1 MPIKKWLKPYEKR
14 TDENRH
20 LRPRLAIIEEIAIK
34 TAPKWN
40 AKKKKFVRP
49 MTIAEACEE
58 VWISDMTFR
67 NWRNEDS
74 KLQKYFEDVQL
85 SHKEMVHTM
94 MEDAALQ
101 NVMEWI
107 AWWVKLR
114 PLDKIN
120 VSLRYLEKTSP
131 EFNPSLKVDVDST
144 NKSLV
149 LWMSTSEMEQ
159 RAMEIALAL
168 WINFNPNDRNTRHS
182 QGNPWEDQDV
192 WTTGDASSV
201 SSELPS
207 EPTINAGGNS

>member
-1 MPIKKWLKPYEKR
+1 
-14 TDENRH
+14 
-20 LRPRLAIIEEIAIK
+20 
-34 TAPKWN
+34 
-40 AKKKKFVRP
+40 
-49 MTIAEACEE
+49 
-58 VWISDMTFR
+58 
-67 NWRNEDS
+67 
-74 KLQKYFEDVQL
+74 
-85 SHKEMVHTM
+85 MVHTM

-168 WINFNPNDRNTRHS
+168 WINLNTNDRNTRQS
-182 QGNPWEDQDV
+182 EGDKWESSDI

-207 EPTINAGGNS
+207 EPAVDGGST

>member
-1 MPIKKWLKPYEKR
+1 MPIKRALKSNERR

-40 AKKKKFVRP
+40 AKKKKFVRQ

-67 NWRNEDS
+67 NWRNEDA
-74 KLQKYFEDVQL
+74 KLQKYFEEVQL

-168 WINFNPNDRNTRHS
+168 WINLSTN
-182 QGNPWEDQDV
+182 GNRTKTTWEDI
-192 WTTGDASSV
+192 WTTWSSDTV
-201 SSELPS
+201 SSELS
-207 EPTINAGGNS
+207 EEPAVNASGTSQE